1 MVWNPTLRALVSV
14 GKIGL
19 GTLGGHQVNRYV
31 DGVVMFDRRLGIIT
45 FFFENDMFQT
55 YLSYNCGDGQLQV
68 HATYGTV
75 NARISDLSEKNRSVK
90 ADNKRFEYVV
100 TPYEAM
106 TDLLSRLKR
115 AGARGS

>member
-1 MVWNPTLRALVSV
+1 
-14 GKIGL
+14 
-19 GTLGGHQVNRYV
+19 
-31 DGVVMFDRRLGIIT
+31 MFDRRLGIIT